1 MVKQNVLFIA
11 IIFLSLAALS
21 AMPTF
26 AASVSALNTNLS
38 NSSSSSYTVTVSTN
52 SSFYAGSQ
60 GIMVNGQISPLP
72 PSGTSAGIT
81 VYNPN
86 GTVVR
91 VASAPVSS
99 STGDFNLSF
108 TAGGANWISGA
119 YTVVAS
125 WAPSISG
132 PTYNGS
138 ASFRYAVM
146 GFSMSLSKT
155 SISVPQG
162 SAGSLAVALTLVT
175 GTAEPV
181 SLSVSGLPSGTSA
194 TFSPVSVTPSGSST
208 LTIAVGSSASP
219 GTYTISV
226 IGTGGGMT
234 VTSALSLT
242 VIPTYTVTFHQSGLP
257 AGTSWSV
264 TFNGLTS
271 SSTANSITFTGVL
284 AGNYTWNAT
293 SMIAMGIGTRF
304 VAPTSSGTISVPAT
318 TSFNVSYVEQYSV
331 TIESTS
337 GGSTSPSGTS
347 WYNAGSNV
355 SITAIPASGYR
366 FHEWLTSPS
375 ISISNSSLTSTQ
387 MTVKGP
393 GNVTAQF
400 VQVLTS
406 SIVVNPS
413 SGAPGTTVQ
422 VTGSSFY
429 PNSTVTVTYNGN
441 VVGKVNASSSGS
453 FTLTFTVP
461 SLPNGTYTVR
471 AIDTMGD
478 GASAS
483 FTESTAPVPGSS
495 IVSSSATTYI
505 ENGTA
510 TVNQT
515 STVGVSIKIV
525 NSTVPNNSAVTVS
538 ASKLNSLPTNVTP
551 TTIMASGYYDV
562 KVIGLTSGMVQI
574 NITNP
579 AISTSNTNNELM
591 YWNGTSWVSALDITV
606 VGDTISGYVPVS
618 ALSGT
623 PIALVITFPLTFTET
638 GLPPGTQWSVT
649 LNGTTYS
656 SSTQSIEVKGLS
668 PGTYFWNSQPTIQI
682 SNGERG
688 MLTQTSGSISIN
700 SPSSLSLSYVEQYL
714 ISFEPLP
721 SKGGSIYPNM
731 SEWVNAGSTVS
742 LVATPSSGYRF
753 VGWETNSSIAF
764 TNSSSAATNAIV
776 NSPGTIVALF
786 KAVPSYTL
794 EYVAAAIVVVVIV
807 IAVAAVL
814 LRRRK

>member
-1 MVKQNVLFIA
+1 VGEDGQFI
-11 IIFLSLAALS
+11 ILD
-21 AMPTF
+21 MQDY
-26 AASVSALNTNLS
+26 SALQTYDGGKVWLGGNAPPIYLAGEGTMVFVNPY
-38 NSSSSSYTVTVSTN
+38 NSSWVYAISPSSQLLVAHDMAHSFAGVAGVTGFSSYCCET
-52 SSFYAGSQ
+52 SSMFYADPYNHSEVLLGTEGGVYLGSSYGASWHLVSGSPTKVTAVSMSGPTRYLAGTTDGLYIYADGSWSRSS
-60 GIMVNGQISPLP
+60 GI
-72 PSGTSAGIT
+72 SGYIDSIAVDPADNNTIL
-81 VYNPN
+81 V
-86 GTVVR
+86 
-91 VASAPVSS
+91 
-99 STGDFNLSF
+99 STGDYSNGSIYVSRDGGISFEPVDSNLNPVYYA
-108 TAGGANWISGA
+108 TAPAIPSLLYFLNTSGYPLLATTNSGIYISLDQGAHW
-119 YTVVAS
+119 Y
-125 WAPSISG
+125 SISYNLNSG
-132 PTYNGS
+132 WVTGAQLVGSNLYISTYGEGVLVYPNFSIDSLPGTINGYTNVNNLNITINGQPINTYEGHFRVFLKPGNYTLSYLLNGVAKNTTINVKPMGTYNI
-138 ASFRYAVM
+138 
-146 GFSMSLSKT
+146 
-155 SISVPQG
+155 SINATPYQNY
-162 SAGSLAVALTLVT
+162 TIT
-175 GTAEPV
+175 FTET
-181 SLSVSGLPSGTSA
+181 GLPSGT
-194 TFSPVSVTPSGSST
+194 
-208 LTIAVGSSASP
+208 
-219 GTYTISV
+219 
-226 IGTGGGMT
+226 
-234 VTSALSLT
+234 
-242 VIPTYTVTFHQSGLP
+242 Q
-257 AGTSWSV
+257 WSV
-264 TFNGLTS
+264 TFNGVTS
-271 SSTANSITFTGVL
+271 SSTTSNITFTGVP

-293 SMIAMGIGTRF
+293 SMIAMGIDTRF

-318 TSFNVSYVEQYSV
+318 TSFNVSYVKQYSV

-422 VTGSSFY
+422 VIGSSFY

-525 NSTVPNNSAVTVS
+525 NSTVPNNYAVTVS

-562 KVIGLTSGMVQI
+562 KVTGLTSGMVQI

-591 YWNGTSWVSALDITV
+591 YWNGISWVSALDITV
-606 VGDTISGYVPVS
+606 VGDTIGGYVPVS

-656 SSTQSIEVKGLS
+656 FI
-668 PGTYFWNSQPTIQI
+668 YTI
-682 SNGERG
+682 N
-688 MLTQTSGSISIN
+688 
-700 SPSSLSLSYVEQYL
+700 
-714 ISFEPLP
+714 
-721 SKGGSIYPNM
+721 
-731 SEWVNAGSTVS
+731 
-742 LVATPSSGYRF
+742 
-753 VGWETNSSIAF
+753 
-764 TNSSSAATNAIV
+764 
-776 NSPGTIVALF
+776 
-786 KAVPSYTL
+786 
-794 EYVAAAIVVVVIV
+794 
-807 IAVAAVL
+807 
-814 LRRRK
+814 